1 MQVNQETN
9 PQNWDEK
16 FELIANT
23 FNMSTDQR
31 QNWRVSNRPMPQK
44 CFTCKEEG
52 HRAADCPYAD
62 VVEKAIRA
70 VKAERAGDRCE
81 SEPLNLINNV
91 SQFEVPIEFTC
102 NNDSEL
108 TVETS
113 NNGELAFENKILI
126 SSDVRMHTGKST
138 QEGTESNE
146 ERMELEIPSKE
157 SIDPLSK
164 AFDAQISPIHRYEW
178 NAVPSRNI
186 LKNPIFLN
194 KKGREKKNE
203 LAPLSLK
210 MDQ

>member
-81 SEPLNLINNV
+81 LESEEIVNEINIPTETTNNNDKPLNLINDV

-113 NNGELAFENKILI
+113 NNGD
-126 SSDVRMHTGKST
+126 SDVRMHTGKST

-164 AFDAQISPIHRYEW
+164 HSTPRFRRFI
-178 NAVPSRNI
+178 
-186 LKNPIFLN
+186 
-194 KKGREKKNE
+194 GREKKNE
-203 LAPLSLK
+203 LAPKKNSPLSLK